1 MGPVSLA
8 AVAPIAAFAA
18 IGLVAGGVRRGRL
31 GWMVKNRPRLWGLAA
46 AALAA
51 TAVGDAFG
59 AGVSGFEVAGITAP
73 AVLALI
79 GMGAGLAFVAS
90 NLAMGGMA
98 VVGVGIAANLAALV
112 ANRATPVRAGAL
124 VEARIVDPADVDRAV
139 LGGPREIADSGT
151 VLEILGDVIPVPEL
165 GLVVSFGDL
174 IVLVGLAAV
183 ISNLMRHRP
192 AGVLPRSAEQALAAL
207 SWAPSPAPAAE
218 PALTMSPNPSQSPT
232 VEPALAMTPSQ
243 PSSAEPVRGLFEG

>member
-1 MGPVSLA
+1 MKPVALA

-18 IGLVAGGVRRGRL
+18 IGMVAGGVRRGRL
-31 GWMVKNRPRLWGLAA
+31 GWMVRNRPRLWGLAVA
-46 AALAA
+46 AVAVTAA
-51 TAVGDAFG
+51 GDAFD
-59 AGVSGFEVAGITAP
+59 AGGFGFEIAGITGP

-90 NLAMGGMA
+90 NLAVGGMA

-124 VEARIVDPADVDRAV
+124 VEARIVGPTDVDRAV

-151 VLEILGDVIPVPEL
+151 VLEILGDVIPVPGL

-183 ISNLMRHRP
+183 VCNLMRRRP
-192 AGVLPRSAEQALAAL
+192 AGVLPRGAEQSLAAL
-207 SWAPSPAPAAE
+207 NWDPSPVPAAE
-218 PALTMSPNPSQSPT
+218 PALTMNPSQP
-232 VEPALAMTPSQ
+232 PAT
-243 PSSAEPVRGLFEG
+243 EPVRG

>member
-1 MGPVSLA
+1 MEPVALA

-18 IGLVAGGVRRGRL
+18 IGMVAGGVRRGRL
-31 GWMVKNRPRLWGLAA
+31 GWMVKNRPRLWGLAVA
-46 AALAA
+46 AVAA
-51 TAVGDAFG
+51 TAAGDAF
-59 AGVSGFEVAGITAP
+59 AGDFGFEIAGITVP

-90 NLAMGGMA
+90 NLAVGGMA

-124 VEARIVDPADVDRAV
+124 VEARIVGPDEVDRAV

-151 VLEILGDVIPVPEL
+151 VLEILGDVIPVPGL

-183 ISNLMRHRP
+183 VCNLMRRRP
-192 AGVLPRSAEQALAAL
+192 AGALPRGAEQSLAAL
-207 SWAPSPAPAAE
+207 NWAPSPAPAAE
-218 PALTMSPNPSQSPT
+218 PAMTSSQPPAEPALTMNPSQP
-232 VEPALAMTPSQ
+232 PA
-243 PSSAEPVRGLFEG
+243 AEPVRS

>member
-1 MGPVSLA
+1 MEPVALA
-8 AVAPIAAFAA
+8 AVVPIAAFAA
-18 IGLVAGGVRRGRL
+18 IGMVAGGVRRGRL

-46 AALAA
+46 AAVAVTAA
-51 TAVGDAFG
+51 GDAF
-59 AGVSGFEVAGITAP
+59 AGDFGFEIAGITVP

-90 NLAMGGMA
+90 NLAVGGMA

-124 VEARIVDPADVDRAV
+124 VEARIVGPADIDRAV
-139 LGGPREIADSGT
+139 LGGPRKIADSGT
-151 VLEILGDVIPVPEL
+151 VLEILGDVIPVPGL

-183 ISNLMRHRP
+183 VCNLMRRRP
-192 AGVLPRSAEQALAAL
+192 AGALPRGAEQSLAAL
-207 SWAPSPAPAAE
+207 NWTPSPAPAAE
-218 PALTMSPNPSQSPT
+218 PALTMNPSQP
-232 VEPALAMTPSQ
+232 PA
-243 PSSAEPVRGLFEG
+243 AEPVRG

>member
-1 MGPVSLA
+1 MEPVALA

-18 IGLVAGGVRRGRL
+18 IGMVAGGVRRGRL

-46 AALAA
+46 AAVAVTAA
-51 TAVGDAFG
+51 GDAF
-59 AGVSGFEVAGITAP
+59 AGGGSGFEIAGITGP

-90 NLAMGGMA
+90 NLAVGGMG

-124 VEARIVDPADVDRAV
+124 VEARIVDPADIDRAV

-151 VLEILGDVIPVPEL
+151 VLEILGDVIPVPGL

-183 ISNLMRHRP
+183 VCNLMRRRP
-192 AGVLPRSAEQALAAL
+192 AGALPRGAEQSLAAL
-207 SWAPSPAPAAE
+207 NWTPSPAPAAE
-218 PALTMSPNPSQSPT
+218 PAMTSSQPPAEPALTMNPSQP
-232 VEPALAMTPSQ
+232 PA
-243 PSSAEPVRGLFEG
+243 AEPVRG

>member
-1 MGPVSLA
+1 MEPVALA

-18 IGLVAGGVRRGRL
+18 IGMVAGGVRRGRL
-31 GWMVKNRPRLWGLAA
+31 GWMVRNRPRLWGLAA
-46 AALAA
+46 AAVAV
-51 TAVGDAFG
+51 TAIGDAFAG
-59 AGVSGFEVAGITAP
+59 GVSGFEIAGITVP

-90 NLAMGGMA
+90 NLAVGGMG

-124 VEARIVDPADVDRAV
+124 VEARIVGPDEIDRAV

-151 VLEILGDVIPVPEL
+151 VLEILGDVIPVPGL

-183 ISNLMRHRP
+183 VCNLMRRRP
-192 AGVLPRSAEQALAAL
+192 AGALPRGAEQSLAAL
-207 SWAPSPAPAAE
+207 NWDPGPAPAAE
-218 PALTMSPNPSQSPT
+218 PSMAMTSSQPPAEPALTMNPSQP
-232 VEPALAMTPSQ
+232 PA
-243 PSSAEPVRGLFEG
+243 AEPVRG

>member
-1 MGPVSLA
+1 MEPVALA

-18 IGLVAGGVRRGRL
+18 IGMVAGGVRRGRL

-46 AALAA
+46 AAVAVTAA
-51 TAVGDAFG
+51 GDAFAG
-59 AGVSGFEVAGITAP
+59 DFGFEIAGVTVP

-79 GMGAGLAFVAS
+79 GMGVGLAFVAS
-90 NLAMGGMA
+90 NLAVGGMA

-151 VLEILGDVIPVPEL
+151 VLEILGDVIPVPGL

-183 ISNLMRHRP
+183 VCNLMRRRP
-192 AGVLPRSAEQALAAL
+192 AGALPRGAEQSLAAL
-207 SWAPSPAPAAE
+207 NWAPSPVPAAEPAMTSSQPPAE
-218 PALTMSPNPSQSPT
+218 PALTMNPSQP
-232 VEPALAMTPSQ
+232 PA
-243 PSSAEPVRGLFEG
+243 AEPVRG